1 MPCNEFATLTEQFPE
16 MPTRYGNGDV
26 GFCDRWLA
34 VAVDHAVLLRRR
46 YETAHGT
53 PYQSTFGDR
62 DWDEVAAATRQ
73 TPIQIRLRLMHQNWP
88 GTLMRELED
97 LEAKVAH

>member
-1 MPCNEFATLTEQFPE
+1 
-16 MPTRYGNGDV
+16 
-26 GFCDRWLA
+26 
-34 VAVDHAVLLRRR
+34 
-46 YETAHGT
+46 
-53 PYQSTFGDR
+53 
-62 DWDEVAAATRQ
+62 VAAATRQ